1 LIFYKS
7 MSEIDVMR
15 KSGRLVALVLDHLS
29 SKVKPGVTTM
39 DLEEIALDLLKTT
52 EPEAIPAFKGY
63 MGYPAALCVSI
74 NEEVVHGI
82 PSKQRV
88 IKDGDVVSIDFGVF
102 YRGYAGDAATTVIAG
117 TKTPDTERLLR
128 VTQESL
134 YEGIKYAKVGNY
146 LHDISAAIQEH
157 VESHGYSVVRDLVG
171 HGIGRNMHEAPQVPN
186 FGEKGTGELIKP
198 GLTIAV
204 EPMVTMGSYEVEF
217 LNDGWT
223 AVTSD
228 GSLAAHF
235 EHSLAITSQGT
246 FILTEL

>member
-1 LIFYKS
+1 
-7 MSEIDVMR
+7 MSEINVMR

-29 SKVKPGVTTM
+29 SRVKPGVTTM
-39 DLEEIALDLLKTT
+39 DLEETALDFLKTT

-74 NEEVVHGI
+74 NQEIVHGI
-82 PSKQRV
+82 PSKTRV

-102 YRGYAGDAATTVIAG
+102 YRGYAGDAAITVIAG
-117 TKTPDTERLLR
+117 TKTPETQRLLT

-157 VESHGYSVVRDLVG
+157 VESHGFSVVRDLVG
-171 HGIGRNMHEAPQVPN
+171 HGIGRDMHEAPQVPN
-186 FGEKGTGELIKP
+186 FGEKGTGVLIKP

-204 EPMVTMGSYEVEF
+204 EPMVTTGSYEVEF